1 MQPLCIP
8 IWETKKLLVVRMSRP
23 IVCRW
28 FKMRKNMEL
37 NPALAII
44 RQRLKQ
50 CVKRYQQYKEDG
62 LKDLSRKKH
71 TVQSRLIK
79 KQNCRLLNAV
89 KLIQVGMP
97 EESKKYWNSTT
108 PMSLSIE

>member
-1 MQPLCIP
+1 
-8 IWETKKLLVVRMSRP
+8 
-23 IVCRW
+23 
-28 FKMRKNMEL
+28 MEL